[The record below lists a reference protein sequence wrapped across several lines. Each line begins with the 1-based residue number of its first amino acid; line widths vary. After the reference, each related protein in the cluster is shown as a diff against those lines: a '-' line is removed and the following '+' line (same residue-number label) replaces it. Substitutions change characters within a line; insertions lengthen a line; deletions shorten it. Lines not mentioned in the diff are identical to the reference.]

1 MTPTIH
7 LKLEGEGAFDDLAE
21 SQVVVVHL
29 TGPFTIATLEKGM
42 TSGRPSL
49 ALRFDLDDG
58 TVVIQE
64 TSVAAFL
71 TAAAAIRGKFGG

>member
-1 MTPTIH
+1 MPVIK
-7 LKLEGEGAFDDLAE
+7 LDLEGKGAFADLAE
-21 SQVVVVHL
+21 SQQVVVHL
-29 TGPFTIATLEKGM
+29 TGQFIIAALDKGM

-71 TAAAAIRGKFGG
+71 TAAAAIRGRFGG